1 MGYRSDVTALIYPD
15 GGEHSALNYDK
26 LKLLMNTTFKQ
37 VFDEWGGEREFSDGW
52 EWNDN
57 MLVLQFT
64 ATSVKW
70 YDSYPEIEHFVK
82 FLGEVQEL
90 EYQYEFIRI
99 GEDTDDI
106 ESDSTGDANH
116 YLSVNRTIE
125 VSF

>member
-1 MGYRSDVTALIYPD
+1 MGYRSEVTALIYPD

-37 VFDEWGGEREFSDGW
+37 VFDEWGGEREFNDGW

-57 MLVLQFT
+57 VLVLQFT

-70 YDSYPEIEHFVK
+70 YDGYPEVERFVK

-99 GEDTDDI
+99 GEEDDDI
-106 ESDSTGDANH
+106 ETDSTGDANG
-116 YLSVNRTIE
+116 YMYVSRTIE

>member
-26 LKLLMNTTFKQ
+26 LKLLMNTTFKEL
-37 VFDEWGGEREFSDGW
+37 FDEWGGVREGSDGW
-52 EWNDN
+52 EWNDD

-70 YDSYPEIEHFVK
+70 YDSFPEIDRFVK

-90 EYQYEFIRI
+90 EYQYEFIRL
-99 GEDTDDI
+99 GEDADDI
-106 ESDSTGDANH
+106 EEDSTGDANS
-116 YLSVNRTIE
+116 YLSVTRSIE

>member
-15 GGEHSALNYDK
+15 GGEHSALNYNK
-26 LKLLMNTTFKQ
+26 LKLLMNTTFKEL
-37 VFDEWGGEREFSDGW
+37 FDEWGGEREFSDGW
-52 EWNDN
+52 EWNDDV
-57 MLVLQFT
+57 LVLQFT

-70 YDSYPEIEHFVK
+70 YDSYPDVQRFVK

-99 GEDTDDI
+99 GEDDTDI

-116 YLSVNRTIE
+116 YLSVSRSIE

>member
-15 GGEHSALNYDK
+15 GGEHSALNYNK
-26 LKLLMNTTFKQ
+26 LKLLMNTTFKEL
-37 VFDEWGGEREFSDGW
+37 FDEWGGVREGSDGW
-52 EWNDN
+52 EWNDD

-70 YDSYPEIEHFVK
+70 YDSFPEIQHFVK
-82 FLGEVQEL
+82 FLEEVREL
-90 EYQYEFIRI
+90 EYQYEFIRL

-106 ESDSTGDANH
+106 EDDCTGDANN
-116 YLSVNRTIE
+116 YLSVSRSIE